1 MAYVR
6 KAGWFVVLAVAMAGW
21 MGVLGTLRG
30 VAEASVIGS
39 RPAGRNGQRGRPGDA
54 CSRSSRTRSSP
65 RSSSTTACRPEEAMA
80 KVRAMTPQ
88 ELHRLASLTD
98 RSAEGTDGL
107 GFLIGVAI
115 LVLIIVVII
124 KLMDKEIIIR

>member
-30 VAEASVIGS
+30 VAEAGVIGS
-39 RPAGRNGQRGRPGDA
+39 SLPEGTG
-54 CSRSSRTRSSP
+54 SP
-65 RSSSTTACRPEEAMA
+65 EDLASVQSFLENKIVAQKLIDYGVSPEEAMA

-88 ELHRLASLTD
+88 ELHQVASLTD
-98 RSAEGTDGL
+98 RAAEGADAL
-107 GFLIGVAI
+107 GVAI
-115 LVLIIVVII
+115 GLAILILIIVLII